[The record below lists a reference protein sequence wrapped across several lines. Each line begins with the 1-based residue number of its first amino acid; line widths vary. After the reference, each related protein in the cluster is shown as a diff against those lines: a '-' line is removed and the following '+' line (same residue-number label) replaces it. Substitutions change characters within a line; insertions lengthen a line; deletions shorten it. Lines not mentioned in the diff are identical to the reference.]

1 MGLLAAV
8 WVAAGF
14 GATARYLVGKV
25 IDGRLRSALPVGTM
39 VINITGAF
47 LLGLLT
53 GWATAQATD
62 SARDTLTIAGTGF
75 LGAYTTFSSEE
86 WQSLT
91 LLRKGVSLE
100 AINMFGSLAASLL
113 LAWLGLY
120 LGSRL

>member
-1 MGLLAAV
+1 MGLLLAV

-14 GATARYLVGKV
+14 GATARYLV
-25 IDGRLRSALPVGTM
+25 DGAIKPRVATALPVGTM

-53 GWATAQATD
+53 GWATARATG
-62 SARDTLTIAGTGF
+62 SAEDTLSVLGTGF

-91 LLRKGVSLE
+91 LLHKGISLE
-100 AINMFGSLAASLL
+100 AINMFGSLAVSLL
-113 LAWLGLY
+113 VAWLGLY
-120 LGSRL
+120 LGSLA

>member
-1 MGLLAAV
+1 MGILLAV
-8 WVAAGF
+8 CVAAGF
-14 GATARYLVGKV
+14 GATARYLVDSAIKPRV
-25 IDGRLRSALPVGTM
+25 ATALPVGTM

-53 GWATAQATD
+53 GWATAQATG
-62 SARDTLTIAGTGF
+62 SAQDTLTVLGTGF

-91 LLRKGVSLE
+91 LLHKGISLE

-113 LAWLGLY
+113 VAWLGLY
-120 LGSRL
+120 LGSLT

>member
-1 MGLLAAV
+1 MGMLLAV

-14 GATARYLVGKV
+14 GATARYLV
-25 IDGRLRSALPVGTM
+25 DGAIKPRVASALPVGTM
-39 VINITGAF
+39 AINIMGAF

-53 GWATAQATD
+53 GWATAQATG
-62 SARDTLTIAGTGF
+62 SAQDTLTVLGTGF

-91 LLRKGVSLE
+91 LLHKGVSLE

-113 LAWLGLY
+113 VAWLGLY
-120 LGSRL
+120 LGSLT

>member
-1 MGLLAAV
+1 MGMLLAV

-14 GATARYLVGKV
+14 GATARYLVDRAITPLV
-25 IDGRLRSALPVGTM
+25 ATALPVGTM
-39 VINITGAF
+39 VVNITGAF

-53 GWATAQATD
+53 GWATARATG
-62 SARDTLTIAGTGF
+62 SAEDALTVLGTGF

-91 LLRKGVSLE
+91 LLHKGVSLE

-113 LAWLGLY
+113 VAWLGLY
-120 LGSRL
+120 LGSLA